1 MPCQIGIMETAR
13 IEKRIGV
20 CAPADHIWEI
30 LADLS
35 SWDRWNPIETA
46 VEGTIAFGGSITL
59 TETISGLPER
69 RAAVRVGG
77 WQPHAQL
84 VWAEKRGLWFSTL
97 RYFEIDEIEPGSCI
111 FANGF
116 IFNGLRGEM
125 HFDRHRKT
133 LRTAVDSVAEA
144 LKSAAERA

>member
-1 MPCQIGIMETAR
+1 METAR

-20 CAPADHIWEI
+20 RAPADRIWEI
-30 LADLS
+30 LADLPM
-35 SWDRWNPIETA
+35 WDRWNPIEKD
-46 VEGTIAFGGSITL
+46 VGGTIAYGGSITL
-59 TETISGLPER
+59 TEAIPDLPAR
-69 RAAVRVGG
+69 QTVVRVGE

-84 VWAEKRGLWFSTL
+84 VWAEKRGLWFSSL

-125 HFDRHRKT
+125 HFDRHRKA
-133 LRTAVDSVAEA
+133 LRAAVDSVAEA
-144 LKSAAERA
+144 MKATAEAL